1 MWVPEL
7 RDTRGHEVERLVAV
21 GALAFSAL
29 PNRLVVPEL
38 MSTEIQSVDGILT
51 AGTTATG

>member
-1 MWVPEL
+1 VWVPEL